1 MGKIFAKHIF
11 DTRPIRLYEES
22 SNSIRRKQTNENEDL
37 NRPYLKADILMAN
50 RYNKIFSVSLV
61 IREMQ
66 IKPQQILLHT
76 IRMGGGRTTL
86 DYIIML

>member
-1 MGKIFAKHIF
+1 MK
-11 DTRPIRLYEES
+11 
-22 SNSIRRKQTNENEDL
+22 NEDL

-50 RYNKIFSVSLV
+50 RYNKRFSVSLV

-66 IKPQQILLHT
+66 IKSQQILLHT

-86 DYIIML
+86 DYIITL